1 MIERTSYLRR
11 IRAGL
16 KRSPI
21 VALLGPRQ
29 CGKTTLAREFL
40 PVEAANY
47 FDLEDPAIAA
57 LLDQPM
63 TALQALRGLVVI
75 DEAQRRPGLFPVLRV
90 LADRAGQPATF
101 LILGSASPE
110 LSRQASESLAGRV
123 EIVEM
128 RGFDASEIP
137 AAELGTLWWRGGF
150 PRSFLARSD
159 ADSRQ
164 WRRDF
169 VRTFL
174 ERDLAALG
182 FGMAPAALGRFWTMI
197 SHYHGQIWN
206 GSEVAASLGIAPNTA
221 RSHLDALEQ
230 TYMVRR
236 LQPWHANLGKRLV
249 KSPKMYFR
257 DSGLFHTLQGI
268 GTAAELHTHPKLG
281 ASWEGFA
288 LEETLQAVQPEQAW
302 FYAVHSGVE
311 LDLFML
317 TGGRRV
323 GVEFKR
329 EDAPRL
335 THSMH
340 VAMAD
345 LKLDRL
351 NVIYP
356 GTRRYRLHENVEV
369 LPLRDVTDA
378 ERITG
383 RGRD

>member
-1 MIERTSYLRR
+1 MIERVSYLRR

-16 KRSPI
+16 KRSPV

-29 CGKTTLAREFL
+29 CGKTTLARQLL
-40 PVEAANY
+40 PEGSPNY
-47 FDLEDPAIAA
+47 FDLEDPAVASA
-57 LLDQPM
+57 MEQPM
-63 TALQALRGLVVI
+63 TALQPLRGLVVI
-75 DEAQRRPGLFPVLRV
+75 DEAQRQPGVFPVLRV
-90 LADRAGQPATF
+90 LADRAGSPATF
-101 LILGSASPE
+101 LVLGSASPE

-123 EIVEM
+123 EIIDL
-128 RGFDASEIP
+128 RGFDAGEIP
-137 AAELGTLWWRGGF
+137 PGDVEKLWWRGGF

-159 ADSRQ
+159 GDGLQ

-174 ERDLAALG
+174 ERDLAGLG
-182 FGMAPAALGRFWTMI
+182 FGMPPAALGRFWTMI

-221 RSHLDALEQ
+221 RSYLDALEQ

-249 KSPKMYFR
+249 KSPKIYFR

-268 GTAAELHTHPKLG
+268 GAPADLLTHPKLG

-288 LEETLQAVQPEQAW
+288 LEEVLQAVQPEQAY
-302 FYAVHSGVE
+302 FYAVHSGAE
-311 LDLFML
+311 LDLFL
-317 TGGRRV
+317 LAKGRRV

-335 THSMH
+335 THSMQ
-340 VAMAD
+340 VALAD
-345 LKLDRL
+345 LKLDHL
-351 NVIYP
+351 SVIYP
-356 GTRRYRLHENVEV
+356 GSRRYRLDDKVEV
-369 LPLRDVTDA
+369 LPLRYVTEV
-378 ERITG
+378 ERLVG
-383 RGRD
+383 SD